1 MRDMVAASAVVL
13 EATAVR
19 LHQAGGPE
27 NLRVETLEVPPPV
40 AGEVRLRQTACGL
53 NYIDVYDR
61 TGLYPA
67 PLPLTLGREAAGVVE
82 AVGSGV
88 RGLRAGQRVAYVA
101 PAPGAYA
108 TVRNV
113 PARLLVPLP
122 ETLSDAVA
130 ASLMLKGL
138 TAWYLLRRTFP
149 VRKGQ
154 EVVVHAAAGG
164 VGLLLVQ
171 WAHALGAHVVGV
183 VGSPAKA
190 ALARAH
196 GAHEVLLQGDGPLAP
211 RLREA
216 TQGGAHVV
224 YDGVGRDTF
233 EASLDSLRPLG
244 MMVTYGN
251 ASGPVPPLAPLELGR
266 RGSLFL
272 TRPSLF
278 HYIAARRDL
287 LRGARELFA
296 AVAAGTLQVH
306 VGQEYPLAEAARAH
320 ADLESRR
327 TTGTTVLLP

>member
-1 MRDMVAASAVVL
+1 MRAMVAALDAI
-13 EATAVR
+13 AIR
-19 LHQAGGPE
+19 LYQAGGPE
-27 NLRVETLEVPPPV
+27 NLRVETLPVPPPGP
-40 AGEVRLRQTACGL
+40 GEVRLRQTACGL

-67 PLPLTLGREAAGVVE
+67 PLPITLGREAAGVVE
-82 AVGSGV
+82 SVGAGV
-88 RGLRAGQRVAYVA
+88 RGLRAGDRAAYVSA
-101 PAPGAYA
+101 SPGAYA
-108 TVRNV
+108 SIRNV
-113 PARLLVPLP
+113 PASALVPLP
-122 ETLSDAVA
+122 STLDDERA

-164 VGLLLVQ
+164 VGLMLVQ
-171 WAHALGAHVVGV
+171 WAVALGAHVVAV
-183 VGSPAKA
+183 VGSADKV
-190 ALARAH
+190 ALVRAH
-196 GAHEVLLQGDGPLAP
+196 GAHEVLLQGGEPLAP

-216 TQGGAHVV
+216 TRGGAHVV

-251 ASGPVPPLAPLELGR
+251 ASGPVPPLAPSELAK

-278 HYIAARRDL
+278 HYIARPAELR
-287 LRGARELFA
+287 RGARETFA
-296 AVAAGTLQVH
+296 AVADGVLSVH
-306 VGQEYPLAEAARAH
+306 VGQRYPLVDAARAH
-320 ADLESRR
+320 ADLEARR
-327 TTGTTVLLP
+327 TLGTTVLLP